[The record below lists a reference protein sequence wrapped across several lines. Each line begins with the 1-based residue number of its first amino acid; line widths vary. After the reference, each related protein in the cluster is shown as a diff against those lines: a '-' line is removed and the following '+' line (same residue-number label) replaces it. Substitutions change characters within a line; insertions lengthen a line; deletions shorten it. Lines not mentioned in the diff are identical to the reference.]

1 MEIEEDKKLIEIKEA
16 KLVEEN
22 KKLFHEND
30 NLRIEKGELIIEIQ
44 DKKEMFESILED
56 WKKKLI
62 SENQENLKF

>member
-22 KKLFHEND
+22 KKLFDEND

-62 SENQENLKF
+62 SENEENLKF

>member
-22 KKLFHEND
+22 KKLFDEND
-30 NLRIEKGELIIEIQ
+30 YLRIEKGELIIEIQ

-62 SENQENLKF
+62 SENEENLKF